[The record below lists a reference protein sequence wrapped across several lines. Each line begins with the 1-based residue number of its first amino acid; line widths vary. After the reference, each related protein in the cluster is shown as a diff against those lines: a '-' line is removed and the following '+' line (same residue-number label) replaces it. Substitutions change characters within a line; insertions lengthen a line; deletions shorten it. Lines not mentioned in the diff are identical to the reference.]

1 MSSLKNNSFKLAA
14 AGVAFGALTGLLAP
28 ATASAAQVTGN
39 ATITIDN
46 TAFAA
51 ASVNVPAGYP
61 NGWIVTKHWGPSDN
75 LVGISGSTAGGTT
88 LSTTGSTAMDF
99 SVNTNTTTN
108 SYPTAGT
115 YGRTEQATTMDAGN
129 TSVGQIGLSGAWL
142 LTSAGGSGVLA
153 PYDFSVVKTAGVWN
167 IKTFDNGFSTQNFLK
182 LTDVSESVNGNGELL
197 LSGNLKWTGLWAG
210 LTGAN
215 TNAVVGTFN
224 LAPAAVPVPAAVW
237 MFGTGLLGLLGAA
250 RKKSA
255 ITA

>member
-14 AGVAFGALTGLLAP
+14 TAGVMALTGMLAP
-28 ATASAAQVTGN
+28 AANAALVTGN
-39 ATITIDN
+39 ATITINN

-51 ASVNVPAGYP
+51 SSVNVPAGYP

-75 LVGISGSTAGGTT
+75 LLGISGSTTGGTT

-215 TNAVVGTFN
+215 TSAVVGTFN

-237 MFGTGLLGLLGAA
+237 MFGTGLLGLLGVA

-255 ITA
+255 IAA